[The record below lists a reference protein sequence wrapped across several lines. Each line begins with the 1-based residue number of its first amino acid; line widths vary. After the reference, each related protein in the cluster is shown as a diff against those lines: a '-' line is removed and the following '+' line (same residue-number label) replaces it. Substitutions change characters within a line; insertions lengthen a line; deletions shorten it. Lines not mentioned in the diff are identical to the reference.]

1 VKGGEIMTLRP
12 TLTQLLDIY
21 FQVESE
27 EKKVELIRDIATA
40 LKYDIVAALNNT
52 EDDVKLKDVIT
63 DTKRKLILIKFYFTN
78 QYLAAKDFV
87 IAIKFSTQKSKPLV
101 PSQVEKYVKKIKEWI
116 SSKLYRKQYPYDLTY
131 IIIGPKFTPGVHTM
145 KREIEDGKYFY
156 TATPEI
162 LVEVIENLVEYFKA
176 RAVAFAERLME
187 TKRSLESKGIE
198 GRFDKGIEAIK
209 QLLKITHKL
218 KGIIIKVKEL
228 MEREYYEIAVK
239 LIEDES
245 YLDDIDLFLR

>member
-1 VKGGEIMTLRP
+1 MLRP

-21 FQVESE
+21 FQTENEE
-27 EKKVELIRDIATA
+27 EKIELIKDIATT
-40 LKYDIVAALNNT
+40 LKYDIVAALGNA
-52 EDDVKLKDVIT
+52 EGDVKLKDVIT
-63 DTKRKLILIKFYFTN
+63 DIKRKLILIKFYFTN

-101 PSQVEKYVKKIKEWI
+101 PAQVEKYVKKIKDWI

-131 IIIGPKFTPGVHTM
+131 IIIGPKFTKGVYTM

-156 TATPEI
+156 TATPDTLI
-162 LVEVIENLVEYFKA
+162 EVIENLVEYFKA
-176 RAVAFAERLME
+176 RTIAFAERLME
-187 TKRSLESKGIE
+187 TKRSLENRGIE

-209 QLLKITHKL
+209 QLVKITHKF
-218 KGIIIKVKEL
+218 KGIVRKVKQL
-228 MEREYYEIAVK
+228 MEREYYEIAMK

-245 YLDDIDLFLR
+245 YLDDIDSFLR

>member
-1 VKGGEIMTLRP
+1 MTLRP
-12 TLTQLLDIY
+12 TLTQLLDAY
-21 FQVESE
+21 FQTGNDE
-27 EKKVELIRDIATA
+27 EKIELIKDIATT

-145 KREIEDGKYFY
+145 KREIEDGKYFF
-156 TATPEI
+156 TATPDR

-245 YLDDIDLFLR
+245 YLDDIDSFLR

>member
-1 VKGGEIMTLRP
+1 MTLRP
-12 TLTQLLDIY
+12 TLIQLLDLY
-21 FQVESE
+21 FQTEN
-27 EKKVELIRDIATA
+27 EKEKIDLIRDIAVT
-40 LKYDIVAALNNT
+40 LKYDIVAALNST
-52 EDDVKLKDVIT
+52 GDDVKLKDVVT
-63 DTKRKLILIKFYFTN
+63 DPKRKLILIKFYFTN

-145 KREIEDGKYFY
+145 KREIEEGKYFF
-156 TATPEI
+156 TATPDR
-162 LVEVIENLVEYFKA
+162 LVEVIENLVEYFKG
-176 RAVAFAERLME
+176 RAIAFAERLME

-209 QLLKITHKL
+209 QLIKITHKF

-228 MEREYYEIAVK
+228 MEREYYEIAMK

>member
-1 VKGGEIMTLRP
+1 MTLRP
-12 TLTQLLDIY
+12 TLIQLLDLY
-21 FQVESE
+21 FQTEN
-27 EKKVELIRDIATA
+27 EKEKIDLIRDIAVT
-40 LKYDIVAALNNT
+40 LKYDIVAALNST
-52 EDDVKLKDVIT
+52 GDDVKLKDVVT
-63 DTKRKLILIKFYFTN
+63 DPKRKLILIKFYFTN

-145 KREIEDGKYFY
+145 KREIEDGKYFF
-156 TATPEI
+156 TATPDR

-245 YLDDIDLFLR
+245 YLDDIDSFLR